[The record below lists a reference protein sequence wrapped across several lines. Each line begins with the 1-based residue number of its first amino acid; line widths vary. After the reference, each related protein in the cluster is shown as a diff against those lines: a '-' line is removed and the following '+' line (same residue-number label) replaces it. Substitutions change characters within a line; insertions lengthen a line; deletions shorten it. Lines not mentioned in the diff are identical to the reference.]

1 MWELIKFIY
10 VMWVISRKTLSDFWE
25 NNKDAEQPLR
35 AWFHEAETA
44 LWKKPS
50 DIKKLYKSA
59 SILKNSRVVFN
70 IAGNKYRLVVV
81 IRYEYHII
89 YIRFIGNHKQYDKI
103 DVNTI

>member
-1 MWELIKFIY
+1 MR
-10 VMWVISRKTLSDFWE
+10 VISRKTLSDFWKS
-25 NNKDAEQPLR
+25 NKDAEQPLR
-35 AWFHEAETA
+35 AWFHEVETA
-44 LWKKPS
+44 SWAKPN

-81 IRYEYHII
+81 IRYEYNIV
-89 YIRFIGNHKQYDKI
+89 YIRFIGTHKQYDKI